1 MLSTIFVDTLS
12 LVLLRLIVILSMFYP
27 LSFCYSIFH
36 EPKTLQR
43 YNKFLFRENF
53 VKKLTGFNLPRPLL
67 PPLRL
72 VLKSECKG
80 RDFLSLYQTFLHLF
94 FTIFQR
100 FFTITPI
107 NQYFNH
113 QFFYVVK
120 HVFNKYHF
128 LHIKKNG
135 NIASRNLLS
144 AYAISY

>member
-1 MLSTIFVDTLS
+1 MLSTIIVDTLS

-27 LSFCYSIFH
+27 LSFCRSVFN

-53 VKKLTGFNLPRPLL
+53 VKKLTGFNLPHPLP
-67 PPLRL
+67 PPLRF

-94 FTIFQR
+94 FTIFQH
-100 FFTITPI
+100 FFTIPPI

-113 QFFYVVK
+113 QI
-120 HVFNKYHF
+120 F
-128 LHIKKNG
+128 LCCKTCF
-135 NIASRNLLS
+135 
-144 AYAISY
+144 